1 MTANDILL
9 STEMLVDVHDA
20 TIGHE
25 DNDDATDILHC
36 LLNAL
41 DAAEILL
48 PHNLLAAILS
58 VLSVDVDIMVS
69 VSLVVL
75 MKWN

>member
-1 MTANDILL
+1 MTADDILL

-58 VLSVDVDIMVS
+58 VDILVS
-69 VSLVVL
+69 VSLVVF